1 MKFYETSAK
10 TKENVQ
16 EVTIKYSFVC
26 FQVVIFIN
34 GSADSIF
41 SGLPLCRE
49 LRIYLKKSISLRAF
63 ISSFSFKRLS
73 VSVEANVIYLYLI
86 NVKI

>member
-1 MKFYETSAK
+1 MQRASY
-10 TKENVQ
+10 
-16 EVTIKYSFVC
+16 
-26 FQVVIFIN
+26 IF
-34 GSADSIF
+34 
-41 SGLPLCRE
+41 
-49 LRIYLKKSISLRAF
+49 KKSISLRAF